1 MLQRRTI
8 KLQMMTIAFGVS
20 SLIACGDSGSG
31 GPPFMEL
38 CENTPTSCF
47 DPAFES
53 DVLRTKLEG
62 CAGDPA
68 AGSCH
73 SSGSTQSSMEL
84 DLTDP
89 GTTVQA
95 ALAPLVDQLSLS
107 GTPFI
112 DSECV
117 EESFLLRKLTNNPGF
132 GSRMPLAPE
141 TPWTND
147 EVECFRAY
155 LTQTFMQAQTE

>member
-1 MLQRRTI
+1 MPYRRTI
-8 KLQMMTIAFGVS
+8 QLQMMTMAFGVS
-20 SLIACGDSGSG
+20 LLIACGESDA
-31 GPPFMEL
+31 GPPFMQV
-38 CENTPTSCF
+38 CADTPTSCF

-53 DVLRTKLEG
+53 ETLRTKLVG

-73 SSGSTQSSMEL
+73 SSGSTQSTMEL

-89 GTTVQA
+89 ATTVQA
-95 ALAPLVDQLSLS
+95 ALAPLVDRLSLS

-112 DSECV
+112 DSECI
-117 EESFLLRKLTNNPGF
+117 EESFLLRKLTNDPGF
-132 GSRMPLAPE
+132 GSRMPLAPD

-147 EVECFRAY
+147 EVECFRSY
-155 LTQTFMQAQTE
+155 LTQTFMQAEAL